1 MAELP
6 AGTIFAGHEIRGV
19 AGRGGMGIVYRA
31 LDQRLKREVAL
42 KVIAPEQ
49 SEDRE
54 FRLRFRRECEVAASL
69 HHPNLIPVY
78 TAGEEDGHLYVTM
91 RYVDGIDLAHLI
103 DRDGRVPPVR
113 AVHVIA
119 QVAHAL
125 DAAHAFGVVH
135 RDVKPAN
142 VLLDGDHAL
151 LTDFGLQRDLRASTR
166 VTEPGTLIGSFDYT
180 APEQL
185 EDDDV
190 DARTDVYA
198 LGCVLFE
205 TITGEVPYPRDTPAA
220 KMYAHLG
227 APIPHLDGPL
237 GPVVRKALAKR
248 PDDRF
253 PTAGALGL
261 AAREALGTR
270 PSSSPRQPTPLPSA
284 LLSET
289 GSEPFVGRAHFR
301 ERIAEH
307 RTAATE
313 AGERRFVLIEGEP
326 GVGKTRLATE
336 AARDAH
342 AAGATVLYGRSD
354 PESLIPFQP
363 FAMALPSVKEQERFA
378 FFDAVTRKLAERP
391 TVLIL
396 DDLHWADAATTHLLQ
411 HVLEDPGPVKLLVLA
426 TTRDAG
432 LRVPRPTEHLTLAG
446 LERLE
451 LSAFVAALGEPKPS
465 SEGLK
470 ALHERTGGNPF
481 FVRETLR
488 DPGLPDSVRDVI
500 TRRLAQFAES
510 TRQALAIAAVIGR
523 DFRLDVL
530 ETLADDALEAVEEAE
545 AAGLVKP
552 GGTADQFRFAHAL
565 VRETLAEQMSNAR
578 RIRLHRSI
586 GEALERHPSATSAEL
601 ARHCYE
607 ARHLDPDRA
616 FTYALKAAREADHEV
631 AVTYYRH
638 ALELRPR
645 LDVELALGEA
655 ELRSGD
661 PAFRATFQR
670 AAARARETGDRE
682 AFARAA
688 LGFNARQAASAV
700 LDPDGIALLEAA
712 DDALPDGPLRA
723 RVKAR
728 LATALHFANQT
739 DRVLALSADALALD
753 RSGETLVARHGAL
766 LHIAHLDERL
776 ALARDVIALNDPEL
790 VALGRWWYVF
800 DLMEAGRIEEAREQH
815 EALANLADE
824 LRQPLFRHFAAVWDV
839 VWAQMADRPADI
851 ERLAERA
858 HALGVGAAA
867 PDAGMIRLAQL
878 MALRLQQG
886 RLPEYLQAVEPL
898 AAEQE
903 HLPAWRAALAVGL
916 LVSGQRERGEALYG
930 TLDEHAIPRDMTWLT
945 TQTLLSWCA
954 TLLGDAARA
963 GRLYALLLPYR
974 ERTVQDVL
982 AANWGSVERYLGS
995 LAMVRGEY
1003 TRAEEHFEA
1012 ALARNAHNA
1021 QALRLTRMEYAQLL
1035 LATDQ
1040 SARARALLAVA
1051 LDDAQ
1056 AAGLTAVAD
1065 FIRVQLS
1072 PRAPS
1077 DSPSSSRMVV
1087 TSTNPSS
1094 ASVSG

>member
-1 MAELP
+1 M
-6 AGTIFAGHEIRGV
+6 
-19 AGRGGMGIVYRA
+19 
-31 LDQRLKREVAL
+31 
-42 KVIAPEQ
+42 
-49 SEDRE
+49 
-54 FRLRFRRECEVAASL
+54 
-69 HHPNLIPVY
+69 
-78 TAGEEDGHLYVTM
+78 
-91 RYVDGIDLAHLI
+91 
-103 DRDGRVPPVR
+103 
-113 AVHVIA
+113 IA
-119 QVAHAL
+119 QIAHAL

-205 TITGEVPYPRDTPAA
+205 TITGRGPVPARHARREDVRPPRRRRSRTWTARSA
-220 KMYAHLG
+220 R
-227 APIPHLDGPL
+227 
-237 GPVVRKALAKR
+237 VVRKALAKH

-270 PSSSPRQPTPLPSA
+270 PAPSPRQPTPLPSA

-326 GVGKTRLATE
+326 GIGKTRLATE

-363 FAMALPSVKEQERFA
+363 FAMALPSVNEQERFA

-391 TVLIL
+391 TLLIL

-426 TTRDAG
+426 TTREPD

-601 ARHCYE
+601 ARHFYE

-645 LDVELALGEA
+645 LDLELALGEA

-712 DDALPDGPLRA
+712 DAALPDGSAA
-723 RVKAR
+723 RPR
-728 LATALHFANQT
+728 
-739 DRVLALSADALALD
+739 
-753 RSGETLVARHGAL
+753 EGA
-766 LHIAHLDERL
+766 
-776 ALARDVIALNDPEL
+776 ARDRA
-790 VALGRWWYVF
+790 A
-800 DLMEAGRIEEAREQH
+800 
-815 EALANLADE
+815 
-824 LRQPLFRHFAAVWDV
+824 LRQP
-839 VWAQMADRPADI
+839 DRP
-851 ERLAERA
+851 RA
-858 HALGVGAAA
+858 R
-867 PDAGMIRLAQL
+867 P
-878 MALRLQQG
+878 LR
-886 RLPEYLQAVEPL
+886 R
-898 AAEQE
+898 
-903 HLPAWRAALAVGL
+903 R
-916 LVSGQRERGEALYG
+916 
-930 TLDEHAIPRDMTWLT
+930 
-945 TQTLLSWCA
+945 
-954 TLLGDAARA
+954 ARA
-963 GRLYALLLPYR
+963 GPQRRRRWSPATAR
-974 ERTVQDVL
+974 CCTSRT
-982 AANWGSVERYLGS
+982 W
-995 LAMVRGEY
+995 
-1003 TRAEEHFEA
+1003 T
-1012 ALARNAHNA
+1012 
-1021 QALRLTRMEYAQLL
+1021 
-1035 LATDQ
+1035 
-1040 SARARALLAVA
+1040 SASPSRAR
-1051 LDDAQ
+1051 
-1056 AAGLTAVAD
+1056 
-1065 FIRVQLS
+1065 
-1072 PRAPS
+1072 
-1077 DSPSSSRMVV
+1077 
-1087 TSTNPSS
+1087 
-1094 ASVSG
+1094 